1 MEQYVIS
8 YRQTENGVQY
18 YATPL
23 SNPGENHLVGFV
35 FGSPQDAEAV
45 AMSLNQQQSTPES
58 AYNLVPGI
66 AQERKAPILTQG
78 TGEPQQEPGTKPV
91 QPGANS
97 GQVSWET
104 EEERAARIAADPSY
118 TPRVVRGAGST
129 GPVMDPRSPDGSPTY
144 VAPVRQDLTD
154 PTITGVRKEL
164 RKKVYADAAF
174 GDTTGRTRSDGSMT
188 PTNLGRGGI
197 TGTGA
202 PVGTSP
208 TDWGLFEQDLIAG
221 SVDPRR
227 AVSEQLSRQGLP
239 THANRGFLED
249 VYSNYGSLRQMQNPG
264 LTPEPVE
271 LFNEQSQFANDLMG
285 MDGNSMRRVDTRGL
299 WDNQFSQD
307 YIDTTGAEYNAVAAN
322 GGGAGEQHEYEFN
335 DINNNIAALSPFIG
349 EQNAGYLMTLTQQ
362 AYDEYINSPARNQMT
377 FAVYLRDVKGA
388 GEWY

>member
-8 YRQTENGVQY
+8 YKQTENGVQY

-23 SNPGENHLVGFV
+23 SKPGENHLVGFA

-45 AMSLNQQQSTPES
+45 AMSLNQQQATPES
-58 AYNLVPGI
+58 AYNLVPGL
-66 AQERKAPILTQG
+66 AQERKAPILT
-78 TGEPQQEPGTKPV
+78 PQEPEQGAPVSGTPPMTDAEAIE
-91 QPGANS
+91 QG
-97 GQVSWET
+97 
-104 EEERAARIAADPSY
+104 ERDIREARSRSIMESPPALTPSSRLADQHAYNRYSMDNRDP
-118 TPRVVRGAGST
+118 TPFGST
-129 GPVMDPRSPDGSPTY
+129 PTGQ
-144 VAPVRQDLTD
+144 AEKDFLAQN
-154 PTITGVRKEL
+154 
-164 RKKVYADAAF
+164 AF
-174 GDTTGRTRSDGSMT
+174 G
-188 PTNLGRGGI
+188 GGA
-197 TGTGA
+197 GTGA

-249 VYSNYGSLRQMQNPG
+249 TYANYGTLRQMQNPG

-271 LFNEQSQFANDLMG
+271 MFNEATQFSGDLFG
-285 MDGNSMRRVDTRGL
+285 MNGNSMNRVDTQGL

-362 AYDEYINSPARNQMT
+362 AYDEYINSPMRNQMT
-377 FAVYLRDVKGA
+377 FAVFLRDVKGA